1 MAHESQVRYSAL
13 VDAKL
18 RQSLVTRDNYI
29 FNNDYEGNPKAGKV
43 KIPVRDT
50 EVKVKDYDKSRGV
63 NLESGSTTYIDLN
76 IDRDKAVN
84 ELIDGFDAAS
94 VPDNLAADRLDS
106 AGYSLGL
113 EMDQD
118 SINCLETTSGTN
130 IAVTKTAATE
140 NTAYKEVLAA
150 KTYLGRTGVPQD
162 KRWMIVSPEFMSV
175 LMLDDHFIRQGDLS
189 QEMKNAG
196 AVGAVAGFAVFESN
210 NLLFKDTKITPSKE
224 TTTEFIAGHPN
235 WCHRVAEWG
244 VDVHLQDLAGSGNFI
259 GASAVQGRKI
269 WGRMISKANTVYIKR
284 TETAVSGS

>member
-50 EVKVKDYDKSRGV
+50 EVKVKDYDKSKGV
-63 NLESGSTTYIDLN
+63 NLESGSTTYMDLD

-84 ELIDGFDAAS
+84 ELIDGFDSAS

-130 IAVTKTAATE
+130 ISATKTAATE
-140 NTAYKEVLAA
+140 NTAYKEALAA
-150 KTYLGRTGVPQD
+150 KTYLGRAGVPQD
-162 KRWMIVSPEFMSV
+162 KRWLIVSPEFMSV

-210 NLLFKDTKITPSKE
+210 NLLFKDTKITSGKE
-224 TTTEFIAGHPN
+224 TTTEFIAGHPS

-244 VDVHLQDLAGSGNFI
+244 VEVHLQDLAGSGNFI

-269 WGRMISKANTVYIKR
+269 WGRMISKPKTVYIKR
-284 TETAVSGS
+284 TETAAS

>member
-18 RQSLVTRDNYI
+18 RQTLVTRDNYI
-29 FNNDYEGNPKAGKV
+29 FNNNYEGNPKAGKV
-43 KIPVRDT
+43 KIPVRDI
-50 EVKVKDYDKSRGV
+50 EVKVKDYDKATGV
-63 NLESGSTTYIDLN
+63 KLESGNTAYVDLN

-94 VPDNLAADRLDS
+94 VPDNLTADRLDS
-106 AGYSLGL
+106 AGYSLAL
-113 EMDQD
+113 DMDAD
-118 SINCLETTSGTN
+118 SISCLETTSGTK
-130 IAVTKTAATE
+130 ITETKTAATE
-140 NTAYKEVLAA
+140 NTAYQEILNA
-150 KTYLGRTGVPQD
+150 KAYLGRTGVPQAG
-162 KRWMIVSPEFMSV
+162 RWLIVSPEFHSV

-210 NLLFKDTKITPSKE
+210 NLLYEDTKTIAGKV

-235 WCHRVAEWG
+235 WCHRVDEWS
-244 VDVHLQDLAGSGNFI
+244 VEVHLQDLAGSGTFI

-269 WGRMISKANTVYIKR
+269 WGRMISKPKTVYIKR
-284 TETAVSGS
+284 TETAASGS